1 MKHIV
6 YLLVVIYFV
15 PLTFLTIWATR
26 SSAPGF
32 IKDFEYPCGF
42 LKLHKCV
49 CDFRLD
55 SNYQHYIKY
64 STHVHQKL
72 MRLLGMF
79 IKCGNFV
86 IS

>member
-15 PLTFLTIWATR
+15 PVTFLTIWATR

-42 LKLHKCV
+42 LKLHKCKGA
-49 CDFRLD
+49 DQNDL
-55 SNYQHYIKY
+55 NYQNYIKH

-72 MRLLGMF
+72 MRLLGMS
-79 IKCGNFV
+79 ICL
-86 IS
+86 